1 MGGGRSGEEG
11 VSMVRRSFF
20 ATALLMV
27 GACSA
32 PKQEAKVASQPT
44 LHEVMTQKVD
54 AEADKI
60 WAIGN
65 AAIDDQAAL
74 DPAKMTDASWKELQ
88 ASSERMADHARQLS
102 GLNPVVV
109 TRPGVRIAD
118 EGTPG
123 APSPEAIQGHIARAP
138 DVYRSLADALMVH
151 AVSLADAA
159 KAKDA
164 AKAGHLLN
172 GLDGVCET
180 CHLEFWYPEQ
190 KAFVES
196 VEAKNHDP
204 RN

>member
-1 MGGGRSGEEG
+1 
-11 VSMVRRSFF
+11 MVRRQKWL
-20 ATALLMV
+20 AAMLLV
-27 GACSA
+27 GACSS
-32 PKQEAKVASQPT
+32 PKEEAKIEPVPT
-44 LHEVMTQKVD
+44 LHEMMTQKVD
-54 AEADKI
+54 VEADKI

-65 AAIDDQAAL
+65 AAIDDTASL
-74 DPAKMTDASWKELQ
+74 DPTKMTDKSWKELQ
-88 ASSERMADHARQLS
+88 ESSERMAAHAKELA

-109 TRPGVRIAD
+109 TRPGVKIAD

-123 APSPEAIQGHIARAP
+123 APSPTEIQGHIARDP

-151 AVSLADAA
+151 AVSLTDAA
-159 KAKDA
+159 KTKDA

-190 KAFVES
+190 KAFVEA

>member
-1 MGGGRSGEEG
+1 M
-11 VSMVRRSFF
+11 
-20 ATALLMV
+20 LLV
-27 GACSA
+27 AACSS
-32 PKQEAKVASQPT
+32 PKEEAKVAQAPT
-44 LHEVMTQKVD
+44 LHEMMTQKVD
-54 AEADKI
+54 VEADKI

-65 AAIDDQAAL
+65 AAINDTASL
-74 DPAKMTDASWKELQ
+74 DPAKMTDKSWKELQ
-88 ASSERMADHARQLS
+88 ESSEKMAAHAKELA

-109 TRPGVRIAD
+109 TRPGVKIAD

-123 APSPEAIQGHIARAP
+123 APSPAQIQGHIARDP

-159 KAKDA
+159 KTKDA

-190 KAFVES
+190 KAFVEA
-196 VEAKNHDP
+196 VEARNHDP
-204 RN
+204 R